1 MPVGDR
7 FTRRAHEV
15 AEDLLEELDKELRNE
30 ALAGLPVEFRL
41 EGSQERLNRPAAEM
55 WIKESVDEGHPAVRY
70 HIERRGPEVIVVN
83 LAAFEDPDSQ
93 FHP

>member
-7 FTRRAHEV
+7 FSRRAHEV
-15 AEDLLEELDKELRNE
+15 AENLFEELDQELRNE
-30 ALAGLPVEFRL
+30 ALGVLPVEFRRD
-41 EGSQERLNRPAAEM
+41 GSQEHLDRSAAEM
-55 WIKESVDEGHPAVRY
+55 WIKESVDEGHPTVRY
-70 HIERRGPEVIVVN
+70 YIERRGPGHILVN